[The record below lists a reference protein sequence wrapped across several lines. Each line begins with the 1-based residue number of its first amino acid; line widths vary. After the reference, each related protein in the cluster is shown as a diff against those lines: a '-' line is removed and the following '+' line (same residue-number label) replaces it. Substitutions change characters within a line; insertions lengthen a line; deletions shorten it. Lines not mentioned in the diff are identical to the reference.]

1 MAKYYL
7 GERAARAVRQLMRG
21 NSSVGTVPG
30 AIGEP
35 VDLQEFAAPYTVQ
48 WAQSL
53 NNGDGAWIIWL
64 PVDSLLDMSGRR
76 LDVAQDLEAAGGGY
90 VAGWYKLTSAMIDS
104 SSGGTLYLNVKR
116 TKTEGSE
123 EEEITAEFS
132 AEDGYN
138 ENQPYADAP
147 RETSGEGEESA
158 VVASI
163 TICQAMVSDTGA
175 SRSIKQF
182 VSSVIVI
189 GSGSAADPD
198 NASLDTDNKGKYE
211 LYHFK
216 DTEQD
221 SGKGLAKRLKAN
233 PETGEITSDDNTGVM
248 LVARKNGKVIYIP
261 LSGDGEDPDE
271 PQTSGGEQCDHDKT
285 GGKEGGV
292 SPSKEREPGEPSG
305 GVPAGGVP
313 AGGGDRHAGDD
324 GCNCK

>member
-7 GERAARAVRQLMRG
+7 GERAARAVRQLMHG
-21 NSSVGTVPG
+21 SSSVGTVPG

-35 VDLQEFAAPYTVQ
+35 VDVQEFAAPYTVQ

-53 NNGDGAWIIWL
+53 DNGDGAWIIWL

-76 LDVAQDLEAAGGGY
+76 LNVAQDLEAAGGGY
-90 VAGWYKLTSAMIDS
+90 VAGWYKLTSAMIDP

-123 EEEITAEFS
+123 EEITAVFS
-132 AEDGYN
+132 AEDGYD
-138 ENQPYADAP
+138 EDQSSAP
-147 RETSGEGEESA
+147 GETSGEGEESA

-163 TICQAMVSDTGA
+163 TICKATVSDTGA
-175 SRSIKQF
+175 SRSVKQF
-182 VSSVIVI
+182 VSSVIMI

-198 NASLDTDNKGKYE
+198 NASLDTDDTGKYE

-216 DTEQD
+216 DAEQD
-221 SGKGLAKRLKAN
+221 SGKGLAKRLKAD

-261 LSGDGEDPDE
+261 LSGDGEDPED
-271 PQTSGGEQCDHDKT
+271 PVTPGGEQCDHDKT

-292 SPSKEREPGEPSG
+292 APSKESEPGGGPSG

-313 AGGGDRHAGDD
+313 AGGGERHIGDD
-324 GCNCK
+324 GCNCE